1 MKIQDLAIIFVIIIL
16 PISLVIS
23 AYTQYQIKTVSTQTL
38 YDAKLTS
45 ATYDAIKAYQLN
57 AQNSSTSDQANSKIR
72 DIEASVET
80 FKNSIMATFRLDG
93 YSEDDLNQYIP
104 ALVYTM
110 YDGFYIYSPFENVN
124 YQYDESGTETQENG
138 EDIYGLKPYINYSCR
153 YKTESVDVVITYAL
167 DNHVSIQGMIN
178 GEYVN
183 ESGYLIDNIGE
194 PTDTIN
200 YNGIEIGTE
209 ELKEYMILEEAE
221 TDTIPDAYSYVKIN
235 GRKYYRADLVKNVSD
250 ESGDGYDSIIY
261 INNGTIN
268 IQCKWTVAGADGL
281 TGTQGAKNVEY
292 SKYCRLIENNTQ
304 AMEYYKKAKKFTD
317 WLKNSVLKDLKYK
330 DAYEIDGTTQIW
342 RGNETTIFQ
351 DDTIPIENELSNF
364 NQHRLAVI
372 RHTIEKNL
380 SNAIANY
387 NTFSGATNDFQMPE
401 LKEDE
406 WDNIIHNISMIS
418 FLQGLNIG
426 GKVYN
431 GYTIVTNSESEE
443 VVLEPHIYILGAGK
457 EYHKIGEVNDDGEN
471 SIAVDRSSIYGNA
484 QSVGRLNLDFIKK
497 FIMKNSNLEWYYY
510 PLQAYTASY
519 KSIIMQDKVIPY
531 EDIYAYVNGT
541 GDTDLAKAFYTALG
555 RERESKY
562 DITRKWNINEMVPDV
577 NEGASTYTITFNANG
592 GRFSDGLGTMI
603 QNINTGEN
611 ITNII
616 PIRTGGAYWEE
627 YEFVGWC
634 INPYA
639 DPNKIDFEDG
649 VYNPGDIFN
658 EGSDITLYAI
668 WLNEGY

>member
-38 YDAKLTS
+38 YDSKLTA

-93 YSEDDLNQYIP
+93 YSEQDLNQYIP

-124 YQYDESGTETQENG
+124 YQYDESGNATQGNG

-153 YKTESVDVVITYAL
+153 YIKGSTDVVITYAL
-167 DNHVSIQGMIN
+167 DNHISVQGCI
-178 GEYVN
+178 GTQYVN
-183 ESGYLIDNIGE
+183 ESGYLIDNINPGAE
-194 PTDTIN
+194 TVN
-200 YNGIEIGTE
+200 YNGIEIGKE
-209 ELKEYMILEEAE
+209 ELKEYLPLERADVPGSSIIE
-221 TDTIPDAYSYVKIN
+221 PYSYVKIN
-235 GRKYYRADLVKNVSD
+235 GRKYYRADLFKNVSD

-268 IQCKWTVAGADGL
+268 IQCKWTVAGANGL
-281 TGTQGAKNVEY
+281 TGTQEAKNDEY
-292 SKYCRLIENNTQ
+292 IKYCKLIENNDQ
-304 AMEYYKKAKKFTD
+304 AIQYYKKADEFTE
-317 WLKNSVLKDLKYK
+317 WLKNLANGLRDLTYQ
-330 DAYEIDGTTQIW
+330 DAYEIDGITQIW
-342 RGNETTIFQ
+342 GGNQTTIFQ
-351 DDTIPIENELSNF
+351 DDSIPIENELSNF

-431 GYTIVTNSESEE
+431 GYTVVTNSESEE

-457 EYHKIGEVNDDGEN
+457 EYHKIGEVNDKGEN
-471 SIAVDRSSIYGNA
+471 SIVVDSASIYGNVH
-484 QSVGRLNLDFIKK
+484 SVGRLNLDFTKK
-497 FIMKNSNLEWYYY
+497 FIMKDSNLEWYYY

-519 KSIIMQDKVIPY
+519 KSIIMQDKVTPY

-541 GDTDLAKAFYTALG
+541 GDTDLTKAFYTALG

-562 DITRKWNINEMVPDV
+562 DITRKWDINEMVHMHTD
-577 NEGASTYTITFNANG
+577 ECYKLHEHKGACYNYVSCEECNVPYTSHETWGCGDFIGDTVCGKESTTKELICG
-592 GRFSDGLGTMI
+592 
-603 QNINTGEN
+603 
-611 ITNII
+611 
-616 PIRTGGAYWEE
+616 
-627 YEFVGWC
+627 
-634 INPYA
+634 
-639 DPNKIDFEDG
+639 K
-649 VYNPGDIFN
+649 
-658 EGSDITLYAI
+658 
-668 WLNEGY
+668 